1 MVLEQ
6 ELDYVSAKWD
16 NDNNKWQVGQRTKY
30 RWVDTISN
38 EPTSE
43 WYYSIE
49 EALDWIKAVDNPVNI
64 L

>member
-6 ELDYVSAKWD
+6 ELDEVSAKWD
-16 NDNNKWQVGQRTKY
+16 NDNNKWQVEQRTKY

-49 EALDWIKAVDNPVNI
+49 EALDWIKAVDNSVNI